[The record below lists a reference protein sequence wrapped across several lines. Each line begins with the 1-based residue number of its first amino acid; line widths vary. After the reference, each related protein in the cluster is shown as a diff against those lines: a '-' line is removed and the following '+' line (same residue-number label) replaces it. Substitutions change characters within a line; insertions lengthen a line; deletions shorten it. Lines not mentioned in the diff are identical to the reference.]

1 MKIKKIFNNNVVLIK
16 NNQNEEQIGMGCGIA
31 FKKKVGEY
39 IDIKKLEKVFVLKEK
54 DLTKKFEILLEHISS
69 DIINLCFDIIEYGKN
84 ILDENLNE
92 YIYISLTD
100 HIDNVIKLFDQG
112 IKTNNI
118 LIWEIKKFYKKEY
131 KIGLKAL
138 EFIKEEL
145 GKELQEEEAANIA
158 LHFINAQNNYENIKN
173 TNEMTKKIKNIV
185 NIIKYTYSME
195 LDENSLNYERFI
207 THLRYF
213 FRRIKK
219 KDEKE
224 TLLEDDFIFNQVKN
238 KYKEAYNCMLKI
250 EKYLDIELK
259 NDEKLYLTLHIKRVT
274 ND

>member
-274 ND
+274 SD